1 MKIKLFI
8 SIIIFLA
15 SFSFTLSAKNNPTR
29 VFGKVQEN
37 TNGKTQALAFA
48 YVYIEN
54 STFCTYTDNNG
65 NFELEAPAGTH
76 TLKVV
81 FKGYKTS
88 EYKVKISNNK
98 EIQITLKPE
107 VSAFAE
113 NISDNL

>member
-1 MKIKLFI
+1 MKTKLFI
-8 SIIIFLA
+8 TFVLLMA
-15 SFSFTLSAKNNPTR
+15 SFSLTLSAKNNPTR

-37 TNGKTQALAFA
+37 TNGKTQAVAFA

-54 STFCTYTDNNG
+54 STFCTYTDNEG

-88 EYKVKISNNK
+88 EHKVKISNDK
-98 EIQITLKPE
+98 ELQVTLKPE
-107 VSAFAE
+107 ASAFAE
-113 NISDNL
+113 NISDN